1 MTQPCRKILLVTSL
15 LAAGLLTPRIGHTGK
30 VRSRA
35 SKHLV
40 PTWKWDV
47 KATKLSW
54 YIARYKG
61 KHRLSAPTRA
71 GLFRAGTVQVIRRGH
86 TVARFKAHSETAFVI
101 LADRVL
107 VYSVHHPIST
117 GCTLVAFDLKRR
129 RQLWKTHLKG
139 IGPVGHSKY
148 RNRINLEAGPG
159 QAVTVF
165 GWESFGRYLEVV
177 DLKTGKTLTHQ
188 KLPH

>member
-1 MTQPCRKILLVTSL
+1 MSQPCRTLLLVAALAAASL
-15 LAAGLLTPRIGHTGK
+15 LAPRTGHAGKT
-30 VRSRA
+30 RSRA
-35 SKHLV
+35 SKHQV
-40 PTWKWDV
+40 PTWKWNA

-61 KHRLSAPTRA
+61 K
-71 GLFRAGTVQVIRRGH
+71 LFRAGSVQVTRRGH
-86 TVARFKAHSETAFVI
+86 TVVRFKAHSETAFVI

-129 RQLWKTHLKG
+129 RQLWKTNLKG

-148 RNRINLEAGPG
+148 RNRINLTAGPG
-159 QAVTVF
+159 AAVTVF

-177 DLKTGKTLTHQ
+177 DLKTGKTLTHR
-188 KLPH
+188 KNP